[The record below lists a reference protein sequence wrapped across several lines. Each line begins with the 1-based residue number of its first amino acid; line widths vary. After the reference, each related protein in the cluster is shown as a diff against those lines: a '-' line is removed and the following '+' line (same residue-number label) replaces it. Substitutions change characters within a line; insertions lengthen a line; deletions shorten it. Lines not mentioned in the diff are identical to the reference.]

1 MINLVYQVV
10 IDVKDNDS
18 ICPGF
23 EDVLK
28 TLIKEHLI
36 HEELIDNPVV
46 TVKEVLPYDII

>member
-10 IDVKDNDS
+10 IDLKDDET

-23 EDVLK
+23 EDILK

-36 HEELIDNPVV
+36 NEELIANPVV
-46 TVKEVLPYDII
+46 IVKEILPYDII